1 MGTFILRRLLW
12 TIVLLASVTALTFTI
27 FNVLP
32 SADPAAL
39 RAGRDPPP
47 ELTAAIRDQLN
58 LDDPLLVRLVSYLGD
73 LFLHFDFGTSVVND
87 TPVRPLI
94 LDALPNTLMLVLGA
108 AVVWLV
114 CGVAIG
120 TISAVRRGTVLDRV
134 AMTSAL
140 VAISAPVYWLGLVA
154 LYVFSSDLGILRIFP
169 AAGTYDAADGIFT
182 SISSLFL
189 PWIVL
194 AAAFS
199 AIYARLLR
207 SNLLEVMSEDYVR
220 TARAKG
226 LTERRVVLRHGLRS
240 AITPIVTV
248 LGLDLGILVG
258 GAILTES
265 VFGIP
270 GIGQLSYD
278 AIQRNDI
285 DVVQGAMLFLALG
298 VCLMSL
304 LVDILYAVLDPRVRS
319 W

>member
-120 TISAVRRGTVLDRV
+120 TISAVRRGTFLDRV